1 LHKVSET
8 LRKAAMTA
16 SPPFGPGVEP
26 HIAAQTMRMEVWA
39 SSFMDL
45 GADFCEFRLFDEFGQ
60 LVVARRIDGY

>member
-8 LRKAAMTA
+8 PNKAAMTA
-16 SPPFGPGVEP
+16 PPPFGPGVET

-45 GADFCEFRLFDEFGQ
+45 GGDFCEFRLYDEFGQ
-60 LVVARRIDGY
+60 LVLTKRIVGY